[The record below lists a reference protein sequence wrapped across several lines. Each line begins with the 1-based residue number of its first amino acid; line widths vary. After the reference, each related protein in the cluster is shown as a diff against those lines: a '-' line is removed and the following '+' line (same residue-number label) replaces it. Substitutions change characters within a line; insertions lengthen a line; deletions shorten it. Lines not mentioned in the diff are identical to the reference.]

1 MNQLN
6 AKRPCGVWGL
16 VTGAAAVIAV
26 LALLFLVPTSP
37 ALLVDEPVK
46 LFTLVSPQTLEAVS
60 YGEMDIYFDP
70 VGPAVTAYAVCIA
83 AGAALAIILTALLAK
98 LRGRCAV
105 NGAALALV
113 SGAFGL
119 VCSHL
124 LFCAVRWS
132 YIVNGL
138 GSTAAFLGQFWQGG
152 YTMYGAIFGGL
163 LGAWIYALAARQKLS
178 GVMDAVV
185 PGMAVLLMLGRF
197 AERYT
202 LQGMGKYIDL
212 AASGDI
218 PLLGYDISQIM
229 ANEPMSYLPFA
240 LKDDWGGFSM
250 IVYNYEAIFAGI
262 ALLVMLIQMICRA
275 PAGRMAET
283 GITLIGLSQIIL
295 ESWRMDEC
303 VRFGFVR
310 LNMILSAVTLAAVLV
325 LRIVRVS
332 RSVGFRMWS
341 ILRTV
346 LLLLGAGV
354 IILIE
359 FALDKSTINNSLLY
373 AVMALMLVMM
383 GCSVLIRDGRKQA

>member
-6 AKRPCGVWGL
+6 AKKPCGVWGL

-132 YIVNGL
+132 YIVNDL

-152 YTMYGAIFGGL
+152 YTMYGAILGGL
-163 LGAWIYALAARQKLS
+163 LGALLYAKARRQKVTEALELI
-178 GVMDAVV
+178 V
-185 PGMAVLLMLGRF
+185 PGMLLLIACGRF
-197 AERYT
+197 GEQFT
-202 LQGMGKYIDL
+202 LQGVGSYR
-212 AASGDI
+212 AAEALQG
-218 PLLGYDISQIM
+218 
-229 ANEPMSYLPFA
+229 LPFTGLGEWGDPFLKVYAYETLIAAVAFIAA
-240 LKDDWGGFSM
+240 L
-250 IVYNYEAIFAGI
+250 V
-262 ALLVMLIQMICRA
+262 LVLCRA
-275 PAGRMAET
+275 PWGRAAET
-283 GITLIGLSQIIL
+283 GLAIVSVCQIMF
-295 ESWRMDEC
+295 ESWRGDELIK
-303 VRFGFVR
+303 FGFVC
-310 LNMILSAVTLAAVLV
+310 LNMLMAAAVLV
-325 LRIVRVS
+325 FILATRIVRGVKQQ
-332 RSVGFRMWS
+332 GWKLWS
-341 ILRTV
+341 ILRIV
-346 LLLLGAGV
+346 LFVLGAGLV
-354 IILIE
+354 IFLEFGLDGKMGITISNTIL
-359 FALDKSTINNSLLY
+359 Y
-373 AVMALMLVMM
+373 GVQAVAIAMM
-383 GCSVLIRDGRKQA
+383 GAAVIVQDGRTGRAGQ